1 MIKRKKPKRELR
13 QDVETVHR
21 YGCGCLLVVLFGI
34 MLSMIGAALMMAK

>member
-1 MIKRKKPKRELR
+1 VIKRKQPKRALQ

-34 MLSMIGAALMMAK
+34 ILSMIFAALMATK